1 MINFIYFL
9 LSIPQPIEFRQ
20 LNWEDFKMMPPKS
33 TWAATTSTN
42 IELTEEKKDGKYS
55 YTVKCY
61 FVPGESW
68 TTTSDSAKLV
78 HENYHFQISYLY
90 YLKTVNAILPY
101 QGTSKRKEAMK
112 AYQKLC
118 RQWQA
123 TERLFDIRTNH
134 SLDVSMERIWER
146 SIDKQLKELP
156 EKFKVHIV

>member
-1 MINFIYFL
+1 ML
-9 LSIPQPIEFRQ
+9 IPGPIEYRK
-20 LNWEDFKMMPPKS
+20 LDWSDFKGTPEHHS
-33 TWAATTSTN
+33 WAATTTTT
-42 IELTEEKKDGKYS
+42 IELTEEEQDGKYS

-90 YLKTVNAILPY
+90 YLKTVNVLLPY

-118 RQWQA
+118 RQWQS

-134 SLDVSMERIWER
+134 SLDVSQERIWER
-146 SIDKQLKELP
+146 SIDKQLKEL
-156 EKFKVHIV
+156 